1 MAWFRRDFIK
11 KMAAASLVVAPTSIA
26 FAKTAD
32 RPAKAQS
39 SSDLE
44 RRLERMEA
52 IHEVQNLAGQI
63 HFLTSV
69 NLYRK
74 CLPLFALDTPG
85 VRVEMDWGV
94 YEGKEG
100 VKRFF
105 LGYHGTHEAE
115 QPDLPDLKGD
125 MHLHMMTTP
134 VVQVADDLQT
144 ARGAWMSP
152 GYETMG
158 HPQPDGSKK
167 FIAEWIFLKY
177 GIDFVK
183 EDGKWKIWHMHTFVI
198 FVCPYDKSW
207 TEVAYQQ
214 RGLDLPAEKAPD
226 RIKPYPPLNMYGID
240 KRQINVP
247 VLPEHYATFNET
259 TSY

>member
-1 MAWFRRDFIK
+1 
-11 KMAAASLVVAPTSIA
+11 
-26 FAKTAD
+26 
-32 RPAKAQS
+32 
-39 SSDLE
+39 
-44 RRLERMEA
+44 
-52 IHEVQNLAGQI
+52 
-63 HFLTSV
+63 
-69 NLYRK
+69 
-74 CLPLFALDTPG
+74 
-85 VRVEMDWGV
+85 
-94 YEGKEG
+94 
-100 VKRFF
+100 
-105 LGYHGTHEAE
+105 
-115 QPDLPDLKGD
+115 
-125 MHLHMMTTP
+125 
-134 VVQVADDLQT
+134 
-144 ARGAWMSP
+144 MSP